1 MANARPG
8 RTRNT
13 HRPGCIASPTRGAPY
28 TCACWLHWQLWC
40 TTVEHDQEP
49 RWLLRP
55 PMTTP
60 EGWTWVYTCT
70 DITRHLQ
77 VMMRSEKARP
87 ARLSNQCTSLNTR
100 RHNTCENARSCR
112 TRNMWKHLAVTNN
125 APRDID
131 QHVASAAR
139 APRTTQPEST
149 KTSAHPLSQLKPSSS
164 RNLPAPQSSPVTQ
177 TATASLAPIHT
188 RLSC

>member
-1 MANARPG
+1 
-8 RTRNT
+8 
-13 HRPGCIASPTRGAPY
+13 
-28 TCACWLHWQLWC
+28 
-40 TTVEHDQEP
+40 
-49 RWLLRP
+49 
-55 PMTTP
+55 MTTP

-70 DITRHLQ
+70 DITCHLQ

-139 APRTTQPEST
+139 ALRTTQPEST
-149 KTSAHPLSQLKPSSS
+149 RTSAHPLSQLKPSSS

-177 TATASLAPIHT
+177 TAIGIASANTCAAVLLIAKRRISRSTRAPHMLARGGSQPPALPKPLSGWCFT
-188 RLSC
+188 RCERS